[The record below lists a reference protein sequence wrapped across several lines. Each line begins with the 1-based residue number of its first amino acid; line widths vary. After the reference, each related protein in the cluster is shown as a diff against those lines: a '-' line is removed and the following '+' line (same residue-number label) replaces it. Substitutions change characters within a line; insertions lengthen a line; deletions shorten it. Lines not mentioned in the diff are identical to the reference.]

1 MKFFLITALLLSI
14 AFAEVIPFNND
25 AIEKIFKDSTDALFV
40 FLGDESAEASALEA
54 FNAYDATNPGIVL
67 AVSSKNDGH
76 GLFDRLAEYLGV
88 DTTATPTVLF
98 LNSKQ
103 EKFRFDQSEIT
114 ADTLANFVGR
124 INSGELKPFLKSAPV
139 PESNDEPVKVVVGTQ
154 FNEIVL
160 GDEKEVLV
168 KFYAPWCGHCK
179 HLAPHFDEA
188 AKLLA
193 NNPNIVLAKVDSTEN
208 EVAGLD
214 IQGFPT
220 LKFWGKDKSVAPI
233 EYNGGRDTEGIIQ
246 WLKEHTQYEWVEPIQ
261 SESTEAPETEAEA
274 EAEAEAEEEVD

>member
-274 EAEAEAEEEVD
+274 EAEAEEEVD